1 MNIHG
6 CARLCV
12 ASRAL
17 LVRRVRQERWAV
29 TDAAEAAGI
38 SVRTA
43 YKWLKRFREEGA
55 SGLQDR
61 SCRPHSSPT
70 KLPLEKADIVLH
82 LRRTKKLTGKK
93 IARALNLARSTVAR
107 LLRRHG
113 LQRLALLE
121 PRPPIQRYEWP
132 RPGDML
138 HIDTKRLPRI
148 ERPGHRIHGDRTT
161 RVTGAGYEHVH
172 VCVDDASRVAYVELL
187 PNDKAESATAF
198 LERAVRW
205 YAARGIVTVRVMTD
219 NGSAYRSRDWA
230 ATCAQLGVRHVR
242 TRAYTPRTN
251 GKAERFIQSMLRE
264 CAYGIE
270 YANSRNRHRGLLRWA
285 AYYNERRPHCSL
297 AGATPLTRIG
307 AAA

>member
-6 CARLCV
+6 CARLCF
-12 ASRAL
+12 ASRVL
-17 LVRRVRQERWAV
+17 LVRRILREKWTVVE
-29 TDAAEAAGI
+29 AAEAAGV
-38 SVRTA
+38 SRRTA
-43 YKWLKRFREEGA
+43 YKWLRRYRDEGMP
-55 SGLQDR
+55 GLKDR
-61 SCRPHSSPT
+61 SSRPHVSPT
-70 KLPLEKADIVLH
+70 KLPLERADIVIE
-82 LRRTKKLTGKK
+82 LRRMKRMTAAK
-93 IARALNLARSTVAR
+93 IAAVLKLARSTVAR

-121 PRPPIQRYEWP
+121 PKPPIQRYEWP

-138 HIDTKRLPRI
+138 HVDTKRLPRI

-172 VCVDDASRVAYVELL
+172 VCIDDASRVAYVELL
-187 PNDKAESATAF
+187 PDDKGHSAVAF

-205 YAARGIVTVRVMTD
+205 YAARGVHAVRVMTD

-230 ATCAQLGVRHVR
+230 ATTAQLGLRHVR
-242 TRAYTPRTN
+242 TRPYTPRTN

-285 AYYNERRPHCSL
+285 AYYNARRPHCSL
-297 AGATPLTRIG
+297 AGAAPLTRIG